1 MPSYET
7 MDRLPRRDL
16 NVFYV
21 LDTSGSMSGLPIQTL
36 NRAMEETLNVL
47 RNMAKHNGDANL
59 RVAVLEFNSS
69 PKWMQPSG
77 PEDVEDFIWQD
88 LTAGGMT
95 SVGSALDELNNKM
108 NKNAFLQSMMG
119 AYLPIVI
126 FMTDGFATD
135 DYVSAIDRIKQN
147 KWFNKATKIGFAI
160 GDDPDVD
167 MVAKVV
173 GNSEAVIHTNELAV
187 FAKILRFV
195 SVTSSTMASVSST
208 SGSAVSGAAVVS
220 QVLKENDNLDNI
232 SVPNTYYDPDLNPP
246 PTTEPVTIVDPDSG
260 WDMGDDDD
268 EW

>member
-1 MPSYET
+1 MPNFEE

-36 NRAMEETLNVL
+36 NRAMEETLSVL

-59 RVAVLEFNSS
+59 RIAVLEFNSM

-88 LTAGGMT
+88 LSAGGMT
-95 SVGSALDELNNKM
+95 CVGSALDELNNKM
-108 NKNAFLQSMMG
+108 DKNSFLQSMMG
-119 AYLPIVI
+119 AYLPVVI

-135 DYVSAIDRIKQN
+135 DYESAIGRIRQN

-160 GDDPDVD
+160 GDDPDVE

-195 SVTSSTMASVSST
+195 SVTSSTMASVSQT
-208 SGSAVSGAAVVS
+208 SGTAVTGASVVS
-220 QVLKENDNLDNI
+220 QVLKENEDLKPEELGITDTYNDPGMNVT
-232 SVPNTYYDPDLNPP
+232 SFVPNSNG
-246 PTTEPVTIVDPDSG
+246 DSFD
-260 WDMGDDDD
+260 WDDDD